1 MQYYLPSDYY
11 RGRECFCLFCV
22 RLPTICKQL
31 LLSMFAQF
39 RSSCP
44 SSFSSSSYG
53 SLSSRATLKKSRGNA
68 ERSAG
73 DRRDRSSTGEFH
85 RLAYREADYFRER
98 CSKEA
103 AVVSSPP
110 AASSRLRRG
119 MSPGWVAEAGE
130 GWSVTTPS
138 NGGSWGCDQS
148 VRSPRGPFSRCS
160 LVPAGERLGLRHGLI
175 PTGITCRGL
184 VTATPSECLIRR
196 DS

>member
-1 MQYYLPSDYY
+1 MLLFILCTLADNLQAITFIARCSPS
-11 RGRECFCLFCV
+11 
-22 RLPTICKQL
+22 
-31 LLSMFAQF
+31 FAQF
-39 RSSCP
+39 
-44 SSFSSSSYG
+44 SSSVYG
-53 SLSSRATLKKSRGNA
+53 SLSSRAPLKKSRVT
-68 ERSAG
+68 RS
-73 DRRDRSSTGEFH
+73 DQRESDDRSSTGEFH
-85 RLAYREADYFRER
+85 RLAHREADYFRER

-110 AASSRLRRG
+110 SAASSRLRRR

-196 DS
+196 DP